1 MGRRRFVAA
10 TGAAGLAALAGC
22 SGGGDDPT
30 PTDYTEAEA
39 RVAEYLDASVAEDTF
54 DGTFADATGEDE
66 VVVDVGADGNGA
78 AYAFA
83 PVAVRIS
90 AGTTVSWQWTGQGG
104 VHNVA
109 SDGDSDFDFDSG
121 DPKQTGDPFEQSFD
135 DTGVGLY
142 VCEPHRS
149 LGMKGGIVVVE

>member
-1 MGRRRFVAA
+1 M
-10 TGAAGLAALAGC
+10 
-22 SGGGDDPT
+22 
-30 PTDYTEAEA
+30 
-39 RVAEYLDASVAEDTF
+39 
-54 DGTFADATGEDE
+54 
-66 VVVDVGADGNGA
+66 
-78 AYAFA
+78 
-83 PVAVRIS
+83 
-90 AGTTVSWQWTGQGG
+90 
-104 VHNVA
+104 A